1 MKKTQLAALAAGVAL
16 AVVGCTPGSVD
27 KAGGT
32 TDAVT
37 VRLANPYGSLTYV
50 PQVTAFVNA
59 AQQVSAGALRVE
71 VVDEWGHFEP
81 GFETKLIGDVA
92 RGEIQLGWVGTRA
105 FDLDDRTA
113 LRALTAPMLV
123 DSYEL
128 QRALLDSELPK
139 DMLAALDSPGV
150 TGLAILAGGL
160 RKPFSVQQPM
170 VSVADF
176 KGKTFQVFESKL
188 NDASV
193 KALGA
198 IPKRTAPGALDA
210 GLVDGSID
218 GFEKQLSTV
227 LINGTHRIAPYVAAN
242 VNLWPET
249 IALIAGE
256 QWLASLSTQQRD
268 WLTRAARVAATASV
282 DTLPKEADTLRALCG
297 LGLRAASATSEQ
309 RAELRRA
316 FDPVYA
322 ELRRDRTTA
331 GFLDRIERTKASLP
345 ETSELV
351 VPTACRGRAPT
362 PSPATGTPSPAPEPS
377 ADAKAL
383 DGVYRWTLT
392 AEEAKRAGWPEDPR
406 YPFPH
411 VFTMTLRAGR
421 WEHNVR
427 DAIRAADYG
436 GGSYQVEADLLRLAW
451 DDGGATMSFR
461 FTADADGNL
470 TLKPEPGTSI
480 EDAFVIASQRWDR
493 IG

>member
-1 MKKTQLAALAAGVAL
+1 MKIQLAAVAAGVAL
-16 AVVGCTPGSVD
+16 ALVGCSPVSVD

-37 VRLANPYGSLTYV
+37 VRLANPYGNLTYV
-50 PQVTAFVNA
+50 PQVIAFVKA
-59 AQQVSAGALRVE
+59 AQQVSGGALRVE
-71 VVDEWGHFEP
+71 VIDEWGHLEP
-81 GFETKLIGDVA
+81 GFERKLIGDVA
-92 RGEIQLGWVGTRA
+92 RGEVQLGWVGTRA
-105 FDLDDRTA
+105 FDLDGRTA

-128 QRALLDSELPK
+128 QRALLGGDVPK
-139 DMLAALDSPGV
+139 DMLAALGSPGV

-160 RKPFSVQQPM
+160 RKPFSVKRPM

-176 KGKTFQVFESKL
+176 RGRTFQVFESNL
-188 NDASV
+188 NDDAV

-198 IPKRTAPGALDA
+198 IPKRTKPGGLDA
-210 GLVDGSID
+210 GLIDGSID

-227 LINGTHRIAPYVAAN
+227 LINGTARLAPYVAAN

-256 QWLASLSTQQRD
+256 RWLATLSPQQRD
-268 WLTRAARVAATASV
+268 WLTQAARLAAAASV
-282 DTLPKEADTLRALCG
+282 DTLPKEADTLQTLCAR
-297 LGLRAASATSEQ
+297 GLRAASATTTQ
-309 RAELRRA
+309 LAELRHA
-316 FDPVYA
+316 FDPVYTD
-322 ELRRDRTTA
+322 LRRDQTTA
-331 GFLDRIERTKASLP
+331 AFLKRIERTKASLP
-345 ETSELV
+345 AVADLV
-351 VPTACRGRAPT
+351 VPTACRGRAPKPT
-362 PSPATGTPSPAPEPS
+362 PTDTRPPSPTTDP
-377 ADAKAL
+377 DAKAIE
-383 DGVYRWTLT
+383 GIYRWNLT
-392 AEEAKRAGWPEDPR
+392 AAGAKEAGWPEDPR

-436 GGSYQVEADLLRLAW
+436 GGTYRVEQGVLHLTW
-451 DDGGATMSFR
+451 DTGGTMSFR
-461 FTADADGNL
+461 FTADPQANL
-470 TLKPEPGTSI
+470 HLTPEPGTSI